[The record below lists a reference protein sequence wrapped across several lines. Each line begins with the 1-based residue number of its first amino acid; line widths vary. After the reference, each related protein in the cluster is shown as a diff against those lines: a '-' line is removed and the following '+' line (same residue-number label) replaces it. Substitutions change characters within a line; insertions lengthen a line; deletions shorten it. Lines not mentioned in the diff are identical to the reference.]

1 MFSNLKNE
9 LIKKDISVKQF
20 GEFLG
25 VSEKTASNKLNGIT
39 EFTYG
44 EFYKT
49 CKFLFPEYNAEFLFK
64 RDDTAA

>member
-9 LIKKDISVKQF
+9 LVKKDISVKQF

-39 EFTYG
+39 EFTY
-44 EFYKT
+44 F
-49 CKFLFPEYNAEFLFK
+49 C
-64 RDDTAA
+64 